1 MKIYRGFIIAALLTA
16 LAVSASA
23 VTILVPENTVIPVT
37 LDKTLSSATNRVGDT
52 FVAHHEG
59 VNGAGF
65 PDGTKFTGRVES
77 VTRASGKAAGQ
88 IGVAFV
94 SAKLP
99 NGTYVPIEGKLTSLD
114 EKSVQTDPATG
125 RLVGTTSAQKANLKF
140 IAYGA
145 GGGLLIGELTGKN
158 KALYTILGAAAG
170 YFYGQKQ
177 AKPAVGKDVQ
187 VLAGTGFGILLG
199 QDVALAD
206 STPTAVAGVTAFV
219 PSSGPGWQVSFLQ
232 PFMSGNDLMV
242 PFRSVMD
249 SIDMPY
255 EYDSTAR
262 TIRVS
267 SGDSEAVHNVGTKL
281 IYFNGKAIELDAA
294 SRIVH
299 DAVYVPVSYIELLT
313 GRTAYWNQKSG
324 VLRIE

>member
-1 MKIYRGFIIAALLTA
+1 MNIYKVFVAAALLTA

-52 FVAHHEG
+52 FIARHDG
-59 VNGAGF
+59 ANGAGF

-77 VTRASGKAAGQ
+77 VTRASGTAAGQ
-88 IGVAFV
+88 IGVGFV

-99 NGTYVPIEGKLTSLD
+99 NGKYVQIDGRLTSLD
-114 EKSVQTDPATG
+114 QKSVETDPATG
-125 RLVGTTSAQKANLKF
+125 RLVGTSAARKANLKF

-145 GGGLLIGELTGKN
+145 GGGLILGQLTGKN
-158 KALYTILGAAAG
+158 TMLYTVLGAAAG

-177 AKPAVGKDVQ
+177 AKPAIGKDVQ
-187 VLAGTGFGILLG
+187 VSAGTTFGILLG
-199 QDVALAD
+199 RDVALAD
-206 STPTAVAGVTAFV
+206 SSPTAVAGVTSMD
-219 PSSGPGWQVSFLQ
+219 PSAGSGWKVTFLQ
-232 PFMSGNDLMV
+232 PFMSGSELMV
-242 PFRSVMD
+242 PFRSVMN

-255 EYDSTAR
+255 DYDSSVKS
-262 TIRVS
+262 IRVNN
-267 SGDSEAVHNVGTKL
+267 GDSEALHTVGTNRV
-281 IYFNGKAIELDAA
+281 YFNGRAIQLDAA

-299 DAVYVPVSYIELLT
+299 DAIYVPIGYIELLT
-313 GRTAYWNQKSG
+313 GRTAYWDQRSG